1 VPEYRCLTYCSI
13 PYNGHGWPETCAS
26 MLRNFRSAGLT
37 PILVVPRVTKPLPAG
52 VRVLQS
58 LPFPLSKLPWQFA
71 GAQAVKRLDCLF
83 EQQIALADPA
93 TTAAYFWPGSPP
105 ALIQR
110 AKDAGILTIG
120 QMINTFQG
128 TAKKILDR
136 AYARWALPSGCSIS
150 QQDIDFEISELNL
163 YDFVFAPN
171 PEVERSLQEA
181 GVETQRII
189 STSFGWLSSRYAK
202 STGFRDAQRP
212 LRFLFVG
219 TAGVRKGVPTLLQAW
234 KNARIAGELVIV
246 GHVEAAIQDRVS
258 AAIQDGSVRHVAFTE
273 DIDGFYRNADIFVF
287 PTIEEG
293 GPQVTLEAGGCG
305 LPVITTPMGAARLV
319 EHDVNGLIV
328 EAENVDDLTE
338 AMLRMA
344 RNAHLRAKFSRR
356 IERDAERFTYD
367 NVSASHARTIVG
379 LLQTGMR
386 CGPGRV
392 LDSGPMSQASPSE
405 VTRPRESQ

>member
-1 VPEYRCLTYCSI
+1 
-13 PYNGHGWPETCAS
+13 
-26 MLRNFRSAGLT
+26 MLRNFRSAGLA
-37 PILVVPRVTKPLPAG
+37 PVLVVPRVTKPLPAS
-52 VRVLQS
+52 VSVLES
-58 LPFPLSKLPWQFA
+58 LPFPFSKLPWQIA
-71 GAQAVKRLDCLF
+71 GARGIKRLNRLF

-105 ALIQR
+105 ALIKR
-110 AKDAGILTIG
+110 AKEAGILTIG

-136 AYARWALPSGCSIS
+136 SYGRLALPSGCTIS
-150 QQDIDFEISELNL
+150 QRDIDFEICELSL

-171 PEVERSLQEA
+171 PEVERSLHEA
-181 GVETQRII
+181 GVEAQRII
-189 STSFGWLSSRYAK
+189 STSFGWSPSRYAK
-202 STGFRDAQRP
+202 SNGIQDSQRP

-246 GHVEAAIQDRVS
+246 GHVEAAIQDWMT
-258 AAIQDGSVRHVAFTE
+258 AAMQDSSVRHVAFTE
-273 DIDGFYRNADIFVF
+273 DVGAFYRCADIFVF

-328 EAENVDDLTE
+328 QTENVDALTE
-338 AMLRMA
+338 AMVRMA
-344 RNAHLRAKFSRR
+344 GNADLRAKFSQR
-356 IERDAERFTYD
+356 IERDAARFTYD
-367 NVSASHARTIVG
+367 EVSASHARTIVG
-379 LLQTGMR
+379 LLQARMPND
-386 CGPGRV
+386 PGGV
-392 LDSGPMSQASPSE
+392 
-405 VTRPRESQ
+405 